1 MSDLTAREATTRDG
15 EPIVELVE
23 EGRAVGYIYVDEA
36 VLYTEFLPDA
46 DGESWAFEVSDLQ
59 TALDTVQT
67 FGGYGFTT
75 EYGVE
80 RVLRD
85 AVGGRL
91 YSGTNEMQKNIIAR
105 WMGL

>member
-1 MSDLTAREATTRDG
+1 MGLSWSLPLRNRAAAGDQLQAEAAVRRR
-15 EPIVELVE
+15 ELVIE
-23 EGRAVGYIYVDEA
+23 QLDRQIDSRV
-36 VLYTEFLPDA
+36 P
-46 DGESWAFEVSDLQ
+46 S
-59 TALDTVQT
+59 ALETVQT

-80 RVLRD
+80 RILRD
-85 AVGGRL
+85 AVGSRL